1 MMRCHAEEEA
11 YAAEAHAAV
20 TGLRVLMIAKKKTDP
35 DMAYC
40 QILVLNLQKQH

>member
-20 TGLRVLMIAKKKTDP
+20 TGLRVLMIARPRYGLLPDSCIKLAKT
-35 DMAYC
+35 A
-40 QILVLNLQKQH
+40 LG